1 MSNSR
6 LLPFLGAFF
15 FLQSITKSY
24 HIDSQSLEIKQLFTV
39 RGKRHNKR
47 ASVIQHKA
55 ECPLSTLPSF
65 FEVVLIPFSVLPNAS
80 LFLTFTKLCPPFPH
94 SLSSVNTCSPQ
105 LIIISYLS
113 SLSQLVQ
120 YKALIPSCSERFHIF
135 FRKDGNRKGKANDG
149 HLASFMKLFRIGSS
163 IFIAD

>member
-15 FLQSITKSY
+15 FLQSITISY
-24 HIDSQSLEIKQLFTV
+24 HVDSQSPEIKQLFTV

-55 ECPLSTLPSF
+55 ECPLNTLQKCLLPSF

-80 LFLTFTKLCPPFPH
+80 LFFLTFTKLCPPFPH

-105 LIIISYLS
+105 LIIISYLP

-120 YKALIPSCSERFHIF
+120 YKALIPNCSERFHIF
-135 FRKDGNRKGKANDG
+135 FQKGW
-149 HLASFMKLFRIGSS
+149 
-163 IFIAD
+163 